1 MSEKYQPIV
10 LNHTNEIIGLLRE
23 TNFFVDYELESEDFA
38 KEYLCEKLTEKFIL
52 GELSDE
58 FDIEVISED
67 EMEKYLREIVAGSIL
82 MELQENGLIDSME
95 DENNTEHFFLTDKGK
110 ELAENI
116 KNNLE
121 IRPHHGQN
129 STGQNLDNWWHN
141 QLPTVKVSDATIPF
155 IKQVNNAKIVIIAHN
170 GTTLPENLAKAIP
183 TLITWTSNWVEI
195 RDEAKPVFAK
205 LAEVGIFHEDPVS
218 LAKHVSAI
226 WDNVD
231 AWWESKEVV
240 EARELFCSQYARS
253 VPQPRKFLREII
265 VGKSIIEKQG
275 DL

>member
-95 DENNTEHFFLTDKGK
+95 DENNTEHFFQTDKGK

-121 IRPHHGQN
+121 N
-129 STGQNLDNWWHN
+129 
-141 QLPTVKVSDATIPF
+141 
-155 IKQVNNAKIVIIAHN
+155 
-170 GTTLPENLAKAIP
+170 E
-183 TLITWTSNWVEI
+183 
-195 RDEAKPVFAK
+195 
-205 LAEVGIFHEDPVS
+205 
-218 LAKHVSAI
+218 
-226 WDNVD
+226 
-231 AWWESKEVV
+231 KE
-240 EARELFCSQYARS
+240 
-253 VPQPRKFLREII
+253 
-265 VGKSIIEKQG
+265 
-275 DL
+275 

>member
-82 MELQENGLIDSME
+82 MELQESGLIDSME
-95 DENNTEHFFLTDKGK
+95 DENNTEHFFLTDRGK

-121 IRPHHGQN
+121 N
-129 STGQNLDNWWHN
+129 
-141 QLPTVKVSDATIPF
+141 
-155 IKQVNNAKIVIIAHN
+155 
-170 GTTLPENLAKAIP
+170 E
-183 TLITWTSNWVEI
+183 
-195 RDEAKPVFAK
+195 
-205 LAEVGIFHEDPVS
+205 
-218 LAKHVSAI
+218 
-226 WDNVD
+226 
-231 AWWESKEVV
+231 KE
-240 EARELFCSQYARS
+240 
-253 VPQPRKFLREII
+253 
-265 VGKSIIEKQG
+265 
-275 DL
+275 

>member
-10 LNHTNEIIGLLRE
+10 LNHTNEIIGLLSE

-121 IRPHHGQN
+121 N
-129 STGQNLDNWWHN
+129 
-141 QLPTVKVSDATIPF
+141 
-155 IKQVNNAKIVIIAHN
+155 
-170 GTTLPENLAKAIP
+170 E
-183 TLITWTSNWVEI
+183 
-195 RDEAKPVFAK
+195 
-205 LAEVGIFHEDPVS
+205 
-218 LAKHVSAI
+218 
-226 WDNVD
+226 
-231 AWWESKEVV
+231 KE
-240 EARELFCSQYARS
+240 
-253 VPQPRKFLREII
+253 
-265 VGKSIIEKQG
+265 
-275 DL
+275 

>member
-121 IRPHHGQN
+121 N
-129 STGQNLDNWWHN
+129 
-141 QLPTVKVSDATIPF
+141 
-155 IKQVNNAKIVIIAHN
+155 
-170 GTTLPENLAKAIP
+170 E
-183 TLITWTSNWVEI
+183 
-195 RDEAKPVFAK
+195 
-205 LAEVGIFHEDPVS
+205 
-218 LAKHVSAI
+218 
-226 WDNVD
+226 
-231 AWWESKEVV
+231 KE
-240 EARELFCSQYARS
+240 
-253 VPQPRKFLREII
+253 
-265 VGKSIIEKQG
+265 
-275 DL
+275 

>member
-67 EMEKYLREIVAGSIL
+67 EMEKYLRELVAGSIL

-121 IRPHHGQN
+121 N
-129 STGQNLDNWWHN
+129 
-141 QLPTVKVSDATIPF
+141 
-155 IKQVNNAKIVIIAHN
+155 
-170 GTTLPENLAKAIP
+170 E
-183 TLITWTSNWVEI
+183 
-195 RDEAKPVFAK
+195 
-205 LAEVGIFHEDPVS
+205 
-218 LAKHVSAI
+218 
-226 WDNVD
+226 
-231 AWWESKEVV
+231 KE
-240 EARELFCSQYARS
+240 
-253 VPQPRKFLREII
+253 
-265 VGKSIIEKQG
+265 
-275 DL
+275 